1 MSVECRTFYPDEEP
15 ARVIV
20 YLDRYEE
27 LLRKAEHYDNIV
39 EIAMDT
45 AKLSTWKDE
54 LDLDTSTIEKYLLVV
69 EAAKLIGV
77 KRRLLQEK
85 AVRERRA
92 MQTTEARETEENHDT
107 L

>member
-1 MSVECRTFYPDEEP
+1 MSIESRTFYANEEP

-20 YLDRYEE
+20 CLDRYEE

-39 EIAMDT
+39 EIALDS

-54 LDLDTSTIEKYLLVV
+54 LDLDTSTIEKYLLVI
-69 EAAKLIGV
+69 EAAKFTGI
-77 KRRLLQEK
+77 KRRLKQEK
-85 AVRERRA
+85 IIREK
-92 MQTTEARETEENHDT
+92 REQIQEVQNDT